1 MNVQEFNKWLVTCVT
16 SNPVR
21 HKFSSCWSPHLL
33 IIIGSF
39 SNNCG
44 DGSENVKKA
53 KGLISKT
60 TTLHMQQTF
69 LYLSLLSLHHYGVK
83 IPNFTCYE
91 GCKQVTTNF
100 SFSFKTWMWSPRN
113 QLQGNSPTFDIF
125 RELELVRQSLNKHE
139 FIFKV
144 TVSLPSPSLML
155 KLPSEFTQQDGRK
168 KGMAKHSCVT
178 KVFTV
183 K

>member
-69 LYLSLLSLHHYGVK
+69 CTFLCCHCTTTVWKSLISHVMKDVNKWQQIFLSLSKLECGLQEINSREIHLHL
-83 IPNFTCYE
+83 T
-91 GCKQVTTNF
+91 F
-100 SFSFKTWMWSPRN
+100 S
-113 QLQGNSPTFDIF
+113 GNW
-125 RELELVRQSLNKHE
+125 N
-139 FIFKV
+139 
-144 TVSLPSPSLML
+144 
-155 KLPSEFTQQDGRK
+155 
-168 KGMAKHSCVT
+168 
-178 KVFTV
+178 
-183 K
+183 